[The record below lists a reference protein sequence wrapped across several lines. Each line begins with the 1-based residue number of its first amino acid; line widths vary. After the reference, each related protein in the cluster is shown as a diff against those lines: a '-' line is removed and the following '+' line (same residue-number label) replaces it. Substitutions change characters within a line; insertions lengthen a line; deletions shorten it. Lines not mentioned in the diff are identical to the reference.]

1 MTRLQ
6 GVRPMIDVKDVAA
19 TVAWYTE
26 VLGFELTNSMGDEGG
41 ELFWASFTR
50 DGVSMMCNKLH
61 THDDGESVEDHGHE
75 HPSEPVFTGSLYV
88 NVDEVDELALDLG
101 GRTGLLFGPVDQ
113 PHGMREIGVLDP
125 DGYVLIFGM
134 PIEG

>member
-19 TVAWYTE
+19 TVAWYTD

-61 THDDGESVEDHGHE
+61 THDEPDEDHGHE

-88 NVDEVDELALDLG
+88 NVDEIDELALDLG
-101 GRTGLLFGPVDQ
+101 GKTGLLFGPVDQ